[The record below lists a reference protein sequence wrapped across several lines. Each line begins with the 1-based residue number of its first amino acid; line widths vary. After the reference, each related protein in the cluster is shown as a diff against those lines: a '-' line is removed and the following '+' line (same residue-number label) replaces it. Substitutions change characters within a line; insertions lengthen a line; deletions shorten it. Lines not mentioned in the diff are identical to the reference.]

1 VKVNLLD
8 CPGLA
13 DVLQC
18 PKKGHVYPG
27 KNYFFLIEGII

>member
-1 VKVNLLD
+1 VKVDLLD

-18 PKKGHVYPG
+18 PKKAMSARL
-27 KNYFFLIEGII
+27 KAFFLIEGIF